1 MIRKIV
7 QINEEK
13 CTGCGLCAH
22 ACHESAIA
30 MVDGKA
36 KLIRDD
42 YCDGFGD
49 CLPVCPADA
58 ISFVER
64 EALPYDEEAVKENQ
78 RKAKETQEREE
89 SRNEAEAMSENGA
102 GGASE
107 TDQAVDGAE
116 MQESTGAVPSRLR
129 QWPVQIKLVQERASM
144 FAGADLLVAADCTA
158 YAYGNFHQDFIRDH
172 VVLVGCTKL
181 DDIDY
186 SEKLARIFLRNEIKS
201 ITVVRMEV
209 PCCAGMERAVK
220 MALKESGKKIPVKTV
235 VISTEGEILQ

>member
-1 MIRKIV
+1 MVRRIIEID
-7 QINEEK
+7 QEK
-13 CTGCGLCAH
+13 CNGCGACAA
-22 ACHESAIA
+22 ACHEGAIG

-36 KLIRDD
+36 VLLRDD
-42 YCDGFGD
+42 YCDGLGD
-49 CLPVCPADA
+49 CLPTCPTGA
-58 ISFVER
+58 ITFVER
-64 EALPYDEEAVKENQ
+64 EAAAYDEAAVL
-78 RKAKETQEREE
+78 AKK
-89 SRNEAEAMSENGA
+89 AEALKGTAPRQTPPS
-102 GGASE
+102 GGCPGSMAQALRPAVA
-107 TDQAVDGAE
+107 QAVSAPQDGAV
-116 MQESTGAVPSRLR
+116 SHLA

-186 SEKLARIFLRNEIKS
+186 SEKLARIFMRNDIKS
-201 ITVVRMEV
+201 ITVARMEV

-235 VISTEGEILQ
+235 VISTEGEIL

>member
-7 QINEEK
+7 QIDEDK

-78 RKAKETQEREE
+78 RKAKKT
-89 SRNEAEAMSENGA
+89 AA
-102 GGASE
+102 
-107 TDQAVDGAE
+107 AE
-116 MQESTGAVPSRLR
+116 MQKPGNGAAPSQLR

-158 YAYGNFHQDFIRDH
+158 YAYGNFHQDFIRSH

-186 SEKLARIFLRNEIKS
+186 SEKLARIFMRNEIKS

-220 MALKESGKKIPVKTV
+220 MAVKESGKKIPVKTV